1 LLGLDA
7 FFDELQGARLELG
20 RVLLGHDPILL
31 EITGRN
37 ETQGAS
43 PHEARVEN
51 MEHTV
56 KGARNTSAAGPYG
69 TRFACRWQCVSRGVR
84 RGHT

>member
-43 PHEARVEN
+43 VRYHPHREEARE
-51 MEHTV
+51 
-56 KGARNTSAAGPYG
+56 GAQHGR
-69 TRFACRWQCVSRGVR
+69 RLDDVR
-84 RGHT
+84 RGP